1 MEIKRLEHD
10 FSVCKVSDYSQVD
23 LEEEFCFV
31 GKTDEERSVVCITD
45 HVPGNTTERDD
56 GWKAYRIQG
65 VLDFSMVGVLARIS
79 ALMADNGIGIFA
91 VSKYNTDY
99 ILTKKENHEKAL
111 AVLAQAGYKII

>member
-45 HVPGNTTERDD
+45 HAPGNTTERDD

-79 ALMADNGIGIFA
+79 ALMADNGIGIFV
-91 VSKYNTDY
+91 VSTYNTDY